1 MPSEYSSHSTIF
13 FLRKLRTLHNDMA
26 LKVEQDLGR
35 SCISFDWLLKAHMLY
50 MQSILSSVLSYIKNA

>member
-1 MPSEYSSHSTIF
+1 MPLKDSTYSTIF
-13 FLRKLRTLHNDMA
+13 FLRKLCTLHNDMA
-26 LKVEQDLGR
+26 LKVKQDLGR

>member
-1 MPSEYSSHSTIF
+1 MPSEYYSHSTIF

-26 LKVEQDLGR
+26 LKVKQDLGR